1 MKITMAL
8 ILSILLTS
16 CSQDFT
22 KQDSNH
28 RHIVVVDVEIT
39 DLIKYD
45 KFIELEIPILKKH
58 GAFIA
63 MDIRSEDQKKR
74 YIIVSFPSRDSVND
88 FVESEEFQK
97 ILPLNKES
105 SKSTIFHGYNS

>member
-8 ILSILLTS
+8 ILSFLIVS
-16 CSQDFT
+16 CSQNST
-22 KQDSNH
+22 KREPDN

-39 DLIKYD
+39 DLKKYD

-74 YIIVSFPSRDSVND
+74 YIIVSFPGRYSVNG
-88 FVESEEFQK
+88 FVKSEEFQK

-105 SKSTIFHGYNS
+105 GL